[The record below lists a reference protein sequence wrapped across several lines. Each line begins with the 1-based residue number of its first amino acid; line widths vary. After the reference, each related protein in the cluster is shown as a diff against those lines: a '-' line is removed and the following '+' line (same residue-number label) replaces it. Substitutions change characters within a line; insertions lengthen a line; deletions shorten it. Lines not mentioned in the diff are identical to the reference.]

1 MMKVLWLTSWY
12 PNDLD
17 KWNGDFIQRQA
28 HAAALYGNITV
39 IHVEADAQGLLQEP
53 LVKKTSSDG
62 NLTETIVLF
71 KPFRSKIAGKV
82 FNLQRYT
89 RHFKAQVEKYI
100 EENGPP
106 DIVHVHVAMKAG
118 IIALWIK
125 NKYKIPFV
133 VTEHWTIYQNNSE
146 DAYADRSAIFK
157 KYTRDIFKN
166 ASLVLPV
173 SENLGELISNSVTP
187 VSYKRVFNVV
197 HTEHFRYDGFRE
209 ERPFTF
215 IHVSSLNEQK
225 NPDAIIE
232 SFVSFHRTYPRS
244 RLIMVGEV
252 QGDLFQNIMQQ
263 NLSANAIQFTGMLP
277 YEEVAHLMRNS
288 DAFVLFSRYENMPC
302 VVLEA
307 LCCGLPVISS
317 DVGGLKEVINQEN
330 GVLVRDYATRALTE
344 AMINLYISY
353 LQFNRQKISAD
364 ARSKFS
370 YEMIGKEINDAYE
383 EVLKKSSEK

>member
-28 HAAALYGNITV
+28 HAAALYCNITV
-39 IHVEADAQGLLQEP
+39 IHVEADSQGLLQEP
-53 LVKKTSSDG
+53 LVKKTNSDG

-71 KPFRSKIAGKV
+71 KPLRSKIAGKIL
-82 FNLQRYT
+82 NLKRYAT
-89 RHFKAQVEKYI
+89 HFKAQVEKYI

-118 IIALWIK
+118 MIALWIK
-125 NKYKIPFV
+125 KKYNIPYV

-146 DAYADRSAIFK
+146 DAYADRSAMFK
-157 KYTRDIFKN
+157 RYTRDIFKN
-166 ASLVLPV
+166 AALVLPV
-173 SENLGELISNSVTP
+173 SENLGELISRAVTP
-187 VSYKRVFNVV
+187 VAYKRVYNVV
-197 HTEHFRYDGFRE
+197 DTESFRYDGFRE

-225 NPDAIIE
+225 NPEAIIE

-244 RLIMVGEV
+244 KLIMVGEV
-252 QGDLFQNIMQQ
+252 QGDLFQNIIQQ
-263 NLSANAIQFTGMLP
+263 NLSANAIQFTGMVP
-277 YEEVAHLMRNS
+277 YKEVAHLMKNS

-307 LCCGLPVISS
+307 LCCGLPVITS
-317 DVGGLKEVINQEN
+317 DVGGLKEVINEEN
-330 GVLVRDYATRALTE
+330 GILVKKYANTALTE

-353 LQFNRQKISAD
+353 LQFNRQKISSD
-364 ARSKFS
+364 ARTKFS